1 MGLGRHRR
9 HTFSVELVATLLD
22 YSPADGKL
30 YWAKDWYGGKKGEE
44 VYFNKRGGHYRI
56 EIAGRLRSYAR
67 VCWMRHFLEDPHPL
81 VIDHKNGDPTNNR
94 IENLRLATA
103 ADNARNHRQQRN
115 NTSGKSGVTFKR
127 TGRGLKRWRVRIN
140 DGSGKRRLV
149 GDFLTKE
156 EAIEARLKAEEA
168 YGQFRPREAA

>member
-1 MGLGRHRR
+1 MAASRRRR
-9 HTFSVELVATLLD
+9 HTLSVELVTTLLD
-22 YSPADGKL
+22 YNPAEGKL
-30 YWAKDWYGGKKGEE
+30 YWARDWYGGKKGNE
-44 VYFNKRGGHYRI
+44 VYAARRRGRFRI
-56 EIAGRLRSYAR
+56 EIAGRYRSYAR

-81 VIDHKNGDPTNNR
+81 VIDHKDGDPTNNR
-94 IENLRLATA
+94 IENLRLATV
-103 ADNARNHRQQRN
+103 ADNARNHKRQRN
-115 NTSGKSGVTFKR
+115 NTSGKSGVTFTK